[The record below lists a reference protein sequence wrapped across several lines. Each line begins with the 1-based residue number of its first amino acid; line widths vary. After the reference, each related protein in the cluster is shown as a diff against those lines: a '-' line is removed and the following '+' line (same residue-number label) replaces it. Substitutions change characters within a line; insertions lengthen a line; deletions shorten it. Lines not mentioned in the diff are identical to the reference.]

1 MRTEALAAA
10 VLRQLGHEGKTLA
23 TAESCTG
30 GLVGKLLTDIP
41 GSSAVYVGGVISYV
55 NDVKRRLL
63 GVSEET
69 LRIYT
74 AVSRQTAV
82 EMARGAREITR
93 ADVGV
98 SVTGLAG
105 PDGDGTGRPI
115 GLVYIAL
122 DMAGFSFNKEL
133 HLSGDRAQIREAAA
147 RAIFEML
154 LGCPL

>member
-1 MRTEALAAA
+1 MKTEELAAD
-10 VLRQLGHEGKTLA
+10 VLRILAQNGKTLA

-41 GSSAVYVGGVISYV
+41 GSSAVYMGGVISYT
-55 NDVKRRLL
+55 NGVKQRLL

-69 LRIYT
+69 LCAYT
-74 AVSRQTAV
+74 AVSRKTAT
-82 EMARGAREITR
+82 EMAKGAQEAVC

-115 GLVYIAL
+115 GLVYIGL
-122 DMAGFSFNKEL
+122 DMNGFSYNQEL
-133 HLSGDRAQIREAAA
+133 HLAGSRAQIREDAA

-154 LGCPL
+154 LTYL

>member
-1 MRTEALAAA
+1 MKTEELAAD
-10 VLRQLGHEGKTLA
+10 VLRILAQRGMTLA

-41 GSSAVYVGGVISYV
+41 GSSAVYMGGVISYT
-55 NDVKRRLL
+55 NGVKQRLL

-69 LRIYT
+69 LRAYT
-74 AVSRQTAV
+74 AVSRQTAM
-82 EMARGAREITR
+82 EMAKGARETVC

-105 PDGDGTGRPI
+105 PDGPI
-115 GLVYIAL
+115 GLVYIGL
-122 DMAGFSFNKEL
+122 DMNGFSYNQEL
-133 HLSGDRAQIREAAA
+133 HLAGSRAQIREDAA

-154 LGCPL
+154 LTYL